1 MERSIIKLSLLSTDM
16 NGKDVCEC
24 SKAELD
30 LFSVPPLNTSMEKGG
45 QCTYHPISSLSD
57 SGPIEFN
64 VNAST
69 DEYIDLGRTQLYVKL
84 QVTQKNG
91 DDLKADAKIAP
102 VNLLLH
108 SLFSQ
113 VDVKLR
119 DTLITPSVNT
129 YPYKAYLETL
139 LSYGSDAKDSQL
151 SSELWWND
159 FYNFDNI
166 DIYDDGYKNNGMKE
180 RSEFISKS
188 KTVELM
194 GRLHCD
200 IFLQD
205 RYLLN
210 GVDMHI
216 KLIRTSELFHLISAD
231 DNFATKIL
239 DVSLHVRKVKLNPTI
254 SLAHSKK
261 LDQGHLVKYPI
272 RRSVVSSFTIPT
284 GNLSFNKE
292 NVVSG
297 QLPRRIVLG
306 FVKNS
311 AFNGNYKLNP
321 YNFEHF
327 DLDYLSLSVGTQSF
341 PGQPLKPDFRQ
352 GEYLQSYMTLFE
364 GTGML
369 HADRGH
375 GIRRAHYSGGYTLY
389 AFDLTA
395 DMCEGSHIDP
405 IKHGN
410 LRMEVHFKRELPCTI
425 NAVVYSEYDSII
437 QIDRARNI
445 ITDFAST

>member
-1 MERSIIKLSLLSTDM
+1 MAS
-16 NGKDVCEC
+16 VCEC

-45 QCTYHPISSLSD
+45 QVIYRPVSSLTD
-57 SGPIEFN
+57 SGPIEFQ
-64 VNAST
+64 VNGST
-69 DEYIDLGRTQLYVKL
+69 DEYIDLGRTALYIKMKVIL
-84 QVTQKNG
+84 KNG
-91 DDLKADAKIAP
+91 DNLKNDSKVGP
-102 VNLLLH
+102 VNLFLH

-113 VDVKLR
+113 IDLKLK
-119 DTLITPSVNT
+119 DTIITPSVNT

-139 LSYGSDAKDSQL
+139 LSYGSDAKDAQL
-151 SSELWWND
+151 SSELWWEDHGKMNETD
-159 FYNFDNI
+159 PYK
-166 DIYDDGYKNNGMKE
+166 DIISNYGFKN
-180 RSEFISKS
+180 RALFISES

-200 IFLQD
+200 LFLQD

-210 GVDMHI
+210 GVDMQLR
-216 KLIRTSELFHLISAD
+216 LIRSNESFHLMGEG
-231 DNFATKIL
+231 NEFVTKIL
-239 DVSLHVRKVKLNPTI
+239 DAGLHVRKVKLNPTI
-254 SLAHSKK
+254 SLSHSKM
-261 LDQGHLVKYPI
+261 LDQGKLVKYPI
-272 RRSVVSSFTIPT
+272 RRGIVTTFTIST

-297 QLPRRIVLG
+297 QLPRRVIIG
-306 FVKNS
+306 FVRNS
-311 AFNGNYKLNP
+311 AFNGNLGENP

-327 DLDYLSLSVGTQSF
+327 DMDYLTLNAGSQSF
-341 PGQPLKPDFRQ
+341 PSQPIKTDFDNSEFLR
-352 GEYLQSYMTLFE
+352 SYMTLFE

-375 GIRRAHYSGGYTLY
+375 CIQRGHFANGYTLF

-405 IKHGN
+405 IKYGN
-410 LRMEVHFKRELPCTI
+410 LRMEVHFKKPLPCTT
-425 NAVVYSEYDSII
+425 NVVVYSEYDNLI

-445 ITDFAST
+445 ITDFASV